1 MNERIKKV
9 RKTLKLTQEQFGKI
23 IGVTGAACST
33 IESGKNNPSIQTIKS
48 ICREFDV
55 NEAWLLTGEGEMFL
69 KRSREQEIGEFFA
82 DVVKDNKFK
91 KRLVL
96 MLAKMNTE
104 EWELLERKL
113 KELIEEDDE
122 EE

>member
-1 MNERIKKV
+1 MNERIKAV
-9 RKTLKLTQEQFGKI
+9 RKKKGLTLRQFGKI
-23 IGVTGAACST
+23 IGITASSCST
-33 IESGKNNPSIQTIKS
+33 IETGKSNPSSQTIKS

>member
-9 RKTLKLTQEQFGKI
+9 RKTMKLTQEQFGER
-23 IGVTGAACST
+23 IGITGSSCST
-33 IESGKNNPSIQTIKS
+33 IESGKNKPSIQTIKS

-55 NEAWLLTGEGEMFL
+55 NETWLLTGEGEMFL